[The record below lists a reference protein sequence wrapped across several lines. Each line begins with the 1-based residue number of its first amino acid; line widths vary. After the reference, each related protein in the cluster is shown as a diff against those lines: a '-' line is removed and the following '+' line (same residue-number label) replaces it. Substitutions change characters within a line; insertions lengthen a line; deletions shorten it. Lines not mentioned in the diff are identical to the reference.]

1 MVPASLCVNSGRDYT
16 VETPTTQEGIRHK
29 EAPVQDKRI
38 TVLGIFV
45 ADLAFRTPQLPAW
58 GQTVLGA
65 EYRLGPGGKGSNQAV
80 AAARL
85 GGAVSLICTVGRDPF
100 GELARS
106 TWRAAG
112 IDTEFCADAP
122 ADAPDAAT
130 GAAAIVVH
138 PVTGEN
144 AIVAVPGASSLLG
157 VADVDR
163 AASRIAASA
172 VFVTQLELPLAVA
185 AHGLRLAHAAGV
197 PTILNAAPAVPL
209 PGDLYGC
216 CDYVTP
222 NESEAAAL
230 TGQPVETPEDAAR
243 AADILL
249 ARGCRNV
256 VITLGGRGALAK
268 SGAVTAHVPACD
280 AGPVVETTGAGDAF
294 TGALAI
300 ALAEGLDLVAA
311 TRFGCAA
318 AGISVTRHGTA
329 RAMPTRAEVEGLLA
343 RTR

>member
-1 MVPASLCVNSGRDYT
+1 VSDRP
-16 VETPTTQEGIRHK
+16 
-29 EAPVQDKRI
+29 I
-38 TVLGIFV
+38 TVMGIFV
-45 ADLAFRTPQLPAW
+45 ADLAFRTPELPAW

-85 GGAVSLICTVGRDPF
+85 GGAVSFICKVGRDAF
-100 GELARS
+100 GDLARA
-106 TWRAAG
+106 TWRADG
-112 IDTEFCADAP
+112 INTDFCFDAP
-122 ADAPDAAT
+122 GTAT

-144 AIVAVPGASSLLG
+144 AIVAVPGASSLLTTG
-157 VADVDR
+157 DVDR
-163 AASRIAASA
+163 AAARIAASA
-172 VFVTQLELPLAVA
+172 VFVTQLEVPVAVA
-185 AHGLRLAHAAGV
+185 EHGLRLAHEAGV
-197 PTILNAAPAVPL
+197 RTILNAAPALPL
-209 PGDLYGC
+209 SPHAYGY
-216 CDYVTP
+216 CDYLTP

-230 TGQPVETPEDAAR
+230 TGRPVDGPAAAAR
-243 AADILL
+243 AAEILL

-256 VITLGGRGALAK
+256 VITLGRHGALAK
-268 SGAVTAHVPACD
+268 NADRTEHVPAFD

-300 ALAEGLDLVAA
+300 AVAGGLDLFAA

-329 RAMPTRAEVEGLLA
+329 RSMPTRAEVDALLG
-343 RTR
+343 RVS

>member
-1 MVPASLCVNSGRDYT
+1 MP
-16 VETPTTQEGIRHK
+16 EQ
-29 EAPVQDKRI
+29 RI
-38 TVLGIFV
+38 TVMGIFV
-45 ADLAFRTPQLPAW
+45 ADLAFRTTQLPAW
-58 GQTVLGA
+58 GQTVLGS

-85 GGAVSLICTVGRDPF
+85 GGRVSFVGKVGRDPF
-100 GELARS
+100 GDLARA
-106 TWRAAG
+106 TWSADG
-112 IDTEFCADAP
+112 IETEFCFEV
-122 ADAPDAAT
+122 PDVAT

-144 AIVAVPGASSLLG
+144 AIVAVPGASALLTT
-157 VADVDR
+157 AEVDR
-163 AASRIAASA
+163 AAALIARSS
-172 VFVTQLELPLAVA
+172 VFVTQLELPVAVA
-185 AHGLRLAHAAGV
+185 AHGLRLAHEAGV
-197 PTILNAAPAVPL
+197 PTILNAAPALPL
-209 PGDLYGC
+209 PHHVYGC

-222 NESEAAAL
+222 NENEAAAL
-230 TGQPVETPEDAAR
+230 TGQRVGGPADAAR

-256 VITLGGRGALAK
+256 VITLGKDGALAK
-268 SGAVTAHVPACD
+268 NARVTAHVPAFD

-300 ALAEGLDLVAA
+300 AVAEGLDLVAA

-329 RAMPTRAEVEGLLA
+329 RSMPTRAEVDALLGDA
-343 RTR
+343 T

>member
-1 MVPASLCVNSGRDYT
+1 VAD
-16 VETPTTQEGIRHK
+16 I
-29 EAPVQDKRI
+29 RI
-38 TVLGIFV
+38 TVMGIFV
-45 ADLAFRTPQLPAW
+45 ADIAFRTSDLPAW

-85 GGAVSLICTVGRDPF
+85 GGAVSFICRVGRDPF
-100 GELARS
+100 GDLARA
-106 TWRAAG
+106 TWRGDG
-112 IDTEFCADAP
+112 IDTEFCLDTPGAD
-122 ADAPDAAT
+122 T

-144 AIVAVPGASSLLG
+144 AIVAVPGASSLLSA
-157 VADVDR
+157 ADVDR
-163 AASRIAASA
+163 AAGRIAASA
-172 VFVTQLELPLAVA
+172 VFVTQLEVPVAVA
-185 AHGLRLAHAAGV
+185 EHGLRLAHQAGV
-197 PTILNAAPAVPL
+197 PTILNAAPARPL
-209 PGDLYGC
+209 SRHAYGY
-216 CDYVTP
+216 CDYLTP

-230 TGQPVETPEDAAR
+230 TGQPVEGPAGAAR

-256 VITLGGRGALAK
+256 VITLGKNGALARN
-268 SGAVTAHVPACD
+268 AERTEHVPAFD

-300 ALAEGLDLVAA
+300 AVAEGLDLFAA

-318 AGISVTRHGTA
+318 AGIAVTRQGTA
-329 RAMPTRAEVEGLLA
+329 RAMPTRAEVDALLRA
-343 RTR
+343 AT